1 MVGSYPQIGD
11 DIFKNVIT
19 ILPIVHEF
27 NKHSYVIRIQLFSKT
42 YGIIIGI
49 DVYRWMPSN
58 LV

>member
-49 DVYRWMPSN
+49 GVE